1 MKRRFTLA
9 LALLAATAAA
19 GDNRPIDAKAAF
31 ARLKSLA
38 GEWQNAKG
46 EHLTYELIAGGTS
59 LMERESATDR
69 PVMMT
74 MYHIDGNRLLLTH
87 YCMAGNQPRMEAR
100 EFDPKTGLLR
110 FDFLDAT
117 GLTSKDAG
125 HMHAV
130 TLHLTAADR
139 ITADWQFYEGGKP
152 TMKESFEYTRV
163 R

>member
-1 MKRRFTLA
+1 M
-9 LALLAATAAA
+9 LLLSTTAYTSDTQPSAPLDTTAA
-19 GDNRPIDAKAAF
+19 F
-31 ARLKSLA
+31 SRLKSLV
-38 GEWQNAKG
+38 GEWDAEAPMGKM
-46 EHLTYELIAGGTS
+46 HLSYTLIAGGTAVV
-59 LMERESATDR
+59 ERSSSDHMPEMLT
-69 PVMMT
+69 VYYM
-74 MYHIDGNRLLLTH
+74 DGKRLLLTH